1 MSYEVYYE
9 SSNGEKFNLLD
20 FEGVRIKDAC
30 FHDFNWDPQYIER
43 NFGGI
48 ITEFKRQPKQY
59 SIVFNFR
66 GSLKDRKEKIEKF
79 HFCTEW
85 DITHMQPGKIVWGD
99 DYALGFFTAHKTEP
113 VDTGNEYTQNT
124 ATFTN
129 FYPAWIEE
137 KVITIHP
144 NEQIPGELDI
154 NKGFPAERTIPLS
167 YPYEYSYS
175 MGENATYIQ
184 IDHYSTNNFKLIVY
198 GPAQDVE
205 VTIAGHLYK
214 VNYPLL
220 SNQYMVIDSRPT
232 TDPGDRCYLVK
243 ADGEVINTF
252 DYRDPRSDIFTPI
265 PPGNFV
271 INYPREY
278 GIELT
283 IFIERSEPRCASL
296 YS

>member
-1 MSYEVYYE
+1 MS
-9 SSNGEKFNLLD
+9 
-20 FEGVRIKDAC
+20 
-30 FHDFNWDPQYIER
+30 
-43 NFGGI
+43 
-48 ITEFKRQPKQY
+48 
-59 SIVFNFR
+59 
-66 GSLKDRKEKIEKF
+66 
-79 HFCTEW
+79 
-85 DITHMQPGKIVWGD
+85 PGKIIWGD

-113 VDTGNEYTQNT
+113 VDAGSQYTQNE

-144 NEQIPGELDI
+144 NEEKPGELDI
-154 NKGFPAERTIPLS
+154 NKGFPLDRTEPFS
-167 YPYEYSYS
+167 YPYIYNYSL
-175 MGENATYIQ
+175 GENATYVK

-198 GPAQDVE
+198 GPSQDVE
-205 VTIAGHLYK
+205 LTIAGHLYK

-220 SNQYMVIDSRPT
+220 TNQYMVIDSRPT
-232 TDPGDRCYLVK
+232 TSPEERCYVVK
-243 ADGEVINTF
+243 ADGERVNVF
-252 DYRDPRSDIFTPI
+252 DYRDPESSIFEPI